1 MKVPDEELYS
11 IAMKEFRML
20 EGLGEGHK
28 NVIKVI
34 DIFYNKMHE
43 QMYILMEYAGKGCNL
58 TTFIK
63 NASH

>member
-1 MKVPDEELYS
+1 MKVPDEELYY

-20 EGLGEGHK
+20 EGLGQGHK

-34 DIFYNKMHE
+34 DIFYNKMRE

-58 TTFIK
+58 TTFIR
-63 NASH
+63 NAY